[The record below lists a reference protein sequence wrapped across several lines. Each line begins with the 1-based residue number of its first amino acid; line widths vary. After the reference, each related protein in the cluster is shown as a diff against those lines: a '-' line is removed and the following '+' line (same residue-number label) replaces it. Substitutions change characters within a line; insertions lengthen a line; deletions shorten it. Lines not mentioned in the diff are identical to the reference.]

1 MKGNCMSEQ
10 KNNSL
15 LAQVE
20 IIAKGLSETFA
31 PFCEVVV
38 HDLKNPEHS
47 ILSIHNNL
55 SGRQVGEP
63 TTELGHARIESE
75 DFPNII
81 ANYTNQF
88 SDGRPVKSTSI
99 GIKDESGKYIAALC
113 LNLDMTLFRSMQSM
127 LSQFI
132 DVGNSP
138 IKEHIEPN
146 GTEAIRIRIDQYAA
160 ALAATPRTLKADE
173 RKNLIE
179 VLRNEGL
186 LDVKKSMETVAQH
199 LGISRASVY
208 LYAKK
213 ES

>member
-1 MKGNCMSEQ
+1 
-10 KNNSL
+10 
-15 LAQVE
+15 
-20 IIAKGLSETFA
+20 
-31 PFCEVVV
+31 
-38 HDLKNPEHS
+38 
-47 ILSIHNNL
+47 
-55 SGRQVGEP
+55 
-63 TTELGHARIESE
+63 
-75 DFPNII
+75 
-81 ANYTNQF
+81 
-88 SDGRPVKSTSI
+88 
-99 GIKDESGKYIAALC
+99 
-113 LNLDMTLFRSMQSM
+113 M

-186 LDVKKSMETVAQH
+186 LDVKIHGNGGTALRDIKGFSLFVCQ
-199 LGISRASVY
+199 
-208 LYAKK
+208 K

>member
-1 MKGNCMSEQ
+1 MSDQ

>member
-1 MKGNCMSEQ
+1 MSDLKE
-10 KNNSL
+10 NSL
-15 LAQVE
+15 LAQID

-38 HDLKNPEHS
+38 HDLKKPEHS

-55 SGRQVGEP
+55 SGRQIGEP
-63 TTELGHARIESE
+63 TTELGLARIESP

-88 SDGRPVKSTSI
+88 TDGRPVKSTSI
-99 GIKDESGKYIAALC
+99 GIKDDSGQYVAALC
-113 LNLDMTLFRSMQSM
+113 LNLDMTLFRGMQSM

-132 DVGNSP
+132 EVGNSP

-160 ALAATPRTLKADE
+160 SLATTARTLKVEE

-179 VLRNEGL
+179 ILRNEGL
-186 LDVKKSMETVAQH
+186 LDVKKAMETVAQH

-213 ES
+213 AS

>member
-1 MKGNCMSEQ
+1 MSDQ
-10 KNNSL
+10 KDNSV

-20 IIAKGLSETFA
+20 IIAQGLSETFA

-55 SGRQVGEP
+55 SGREVGEP
-63 TTELGHARIESE
+63 TTELGHARIESA

-81 ANYTNQF
+81 ANYANQF

-99 GIKDESGKYIAALC
+99 GIKDESGQYIAALC

-146 GTEAIRIRIDQYAA
+146 GAEAIRMRIDQYAA
-160 ALAATPRTLKADE
+160 TLAATPRTLKVDE

-186 LDVKKSMETVAQH
+186 LDIKKSMETVAQH

>member
-1 MKGNCMSEQ
+1 MSDLKE
-10 KNNSL
+10 NSL
-15 LAQVE
+15 LAQID

-38 HDLKNPEHS
+38 HDLKKPEHS

-55 SGRQVGEP
+55 SGRQIGEP
-63 TTELGHARIESE
+63 TTELGLARIESP
-75 DFPNII
+75 DFPIII

-88 SDGRPVKSTSI
+88 TDGRPVKSTSI
-99 GIKDESGKYIAALC
+99 GIKDDSGQYVAALC
-113 LNLDMTLFRSMQSM
+113 LNLDMTLFRGMQSM

-132 DVGNSP
+132 EVGNSP

-160 ALAATPRTLKADE
+160 SLATTARTLKVEE

-179 VLRNEGL
+179 ILRNEGL
-186 LDVKKSMETVAQH
+186 LDVKKAMETVAQH

-213 ES
+213 AS

>member
-1 MKGNCMSEQ
+1 MSDQ

-55 SGRQVGEP
+55 SDRQVGEP

>member
-1 MKGNCMSEQ
+1 MSDLKE
-10 KNNSL
+10 NSL
-15 LAQVE
+15 LAQID

-38 HDLKNPEHS
+38 HDLKKPEHS

-55 SGRQVGEP
+55 SGRQIGEL
-63 TTELGHARIESE
+63 TTELGLARIESP

-88 SDGRPVKSTSI
+88 TDGRPVKSTSI
-99 GIKDESGKYIAALC
+99 GIKDDSGQYVAALC
-113 LNLDMTLFRSMQSM
+113 LNLDMTLFRGMQSM

-132 DVGNSP
+132 EVGNSP

-160 ALAATPRTLKADE
+160 SLATTARTLKVEE

-179 VLRNEGL
+179 ILRNEGL
-186 LDVKKSMETVAQH
+186 LDVKKAMETVAQH

-213 ES
+213 AS

>member
-1 MKGNCMSEQ
+1 MSEQ

>member
-1 MKGNCMSEQ
+1 MSDTNE
-10 KNNSL
+10 NTL
-15 LAQVE
+15 LAQ
-20 IIAKGLSETFA
+20 IDTIAKGLSETFA

-63 TTELGHARIESE
+63 TTELGLARIESA
-75 DFPNII
+75 DFPSIV

-99 GIKDESGKYIAALC
+99 GIKNDSGEYVAALC
-113 LNLDMTLFRSMQSM
+113 LNIDMTLFRGMQSM

-132 DVGNSP
+132 EVGNSP

-146 GTEAIRIRIDQYAA
+146 GSEAIRYRIDQYAA
-160 ALAATPRTLKADE
+160 TLAATPRTLKAEE

-199 LGISRASVY
+199 LGVSRASVY

-213 ES
+213 